1 MTIDTQRLRELA
13 QRGKSENQS
22 IFEQWFKRNFQHMGQ
37 LDMARA
43 LKINDEG
50 KYSDPETSLMFSAF
64 AYGKLLSDRNDRS
77 AEITAAIHDGM
88 EQNMAHLRKI
98 ESAARN
104 LVKVKGRHHAKI
116 AYQKLMEVLG

>member
-13 QRGKSENQS
+13 QRSKSENQS
-22 IFEQWFKRNFQHMGQ
+22 IFEHWFKRNFQHMGQ
-37 LDMARA
+37 LDIARA

-50 KYSDPETSLMFSAF
+50 RYSDPETSLMFSAF

-88 EQNMAHLRKI
+88 EQNMARLRKI
-98 ESAARN
+98 EAAARN
-104 LVKVKGRHHAKI
+104 LAKVKGRHNSEI
-116 AYQKLMEVLG
+116 AMNRLMEALK